1 MRRSSA
7 ARRMSGYSAPAL
19 QARAQVA
26 HWMNAVEQRQARR
39 YWQYGPLVTL
49 CMLAIVCVRIHELIR
64 PLSILR
70 PVLLLTFIGGGL
82 FFYQS
87 NAKVIRSALRY
98 RPTQILMAYCLWA
111 IITVPFAM
119 WQAKAFETVTEFP
132 TMFLAYL
139 FFVLCAP
146 TRANVEKMSLVFV
159 LTVAVFAAGG
169 LVFGD
174 YATEAGRLMIGVT
187 YDPNDLAALLA
198 LAFPFVLGLAARRK
212 GLRRWMVLLLG
223 LPILAALV
231 ATESRGGLLALGAGG
246 ITFGLGQKAS
256 RKYLMVVL
264 LVIGSVVGWYAAPQ
278 DFRDRMSTM
287 VSLKQDYNFQTYDG
301 RIAVWKRGI
310 GYTLEHPI
318 TGVGASNYGIAEGDW
333 LRGAAGKW
341 STAHNSYLQALA
353 EFGFVGGGIFIIL
366 LGTMARRTIVAWR
379 PRAAR
384 FRCHRPEFFA
394 ALVAYGVAAFFLSLA
409 YSHMIFGLL
418 GLLTIVDRTIKAELD
433 RKRLLARMP
442 SMASGETPAAAS
454 VRGASHPGSISIDGS
469 SVAFGTVP
477 PVA

>member
-1 MRRSSA
+1 MKRSSA
-7 ARRMSGYSAPAL
+7 ARRMSAHSAPAL

-26 HWMNAVEQRQARR
+26 HWMNAVEQSQAQR
-39 YWQYGPLVTL
+39 YWRYGPIVALS
-49 CMLAIVCVRIHELIR
+49 MLAIVCVRLHELIR

-70 PVLLLTFIGGGL
+70 PVLLITFVGGGA
-82 FFYQS
+82 FFLRTHTKIVR
-87 NAKVIRSALRY
+87 AALRY
-98 RPTQILMAYCLWA
+98 RPTQLLMAYCLWA
-111 IITVPFAM
+111 ILTVPFAL
-119 WQAKAFETVTEFP
+119 WQARALETVTEFP
-132 TMFLAYL
+132 TMFLMYM
-139 FFVLCAP
+139 FFVMCAP
-146 TRANVEKMSLVFV
+146 TRANMDKMTLVFI
-159 LTVAVFAAGG
+159 LSMATFAAGG

-174 YATEAGRLMIGVT
+174 YTTEAGRLMIGVT

-198 LAFPFVLGLAARRK
+198 VSFPFVLGQAARRK
-212 GLRRWMVLLLG
+212 GMRRLLVLLLG
-223 LPILAALV
+223 LPILAAIV
-231 ATESRGGLLALGAGG
+231 ASESRGGLLALGAGG

-264 LVIGSVVGWYAAPQ
+264 LVVGSVVGWYAAPQ

-310 GYTLEHPI
+310 GYTLSHPI

-366 LGTMARRTIVAWR
+366 LGTMARRTMVAWR

-394 ALVAYGVAAFFLSLA
+394 ALIAYCVAAFFLSLA

-418 GLLTIVDRTIKAELD
+418 GLLTIIDRTIKAELD

-442 SMASGETPAAAS
+442 SMASGEAPVAAS
-454 VRGASHPGSISIDGS
+454 VRGASHPGSVSIDGS